1 MDILPGLFCE
11 DEVVARFKS
20 SGLNLR
26 TLRRCARA
34 KGVGRKFS
42 RHWFFTEPEI
52 LELMKGA
59 KATCSNS
66 QNGGARQA
74 STRAGH
80 TSASAFSKALE
91 LATERLLATLQNGIF
106 ERQARGGVQPV
117 EGFVGAASRYMEGG
131 GSAGLSPRCFAIS
144 ETCR

>member
-1 MDILPGLFCE
+1 MDILPDLFCE

-91 LATERLLATLQNGIF
+91 LATEGK
-106 ERQARGGVQPV
+106 PK
-117 EGFVGAASRYMEGG
+117 GF
-131 GSAGLSPRCFAIS
+131 SPRCKTASSKGRRVVAFS
-144 ETCR
+144 PSRGS

>member
-42 RHWFFTEPEI
+42 RHWFFTELEI

-66 QNGGARQA
+66 QNGGAGLPREDAEAETGISHQQVSCFQGNLPA
-74 STRAGH
+74 PGGFKESPLQREFVEFPKGTR
-80 TSASAFSKALE
+80 
-91 LATERLLATLQNGIF
+91 
-106 ERQARGGVQPV
+106 
-117 EGFVGAASRYMEGG
+117 
-131 GSAGLSPRCFAIS
+131 
-144 ETCR
+144 